1 MFFCQKITFAGMDL
15 KTFLQSGIIESF
27 CLGISSDEENLLV
40 KTMRDVY
47 PEINR
52 EIEKVSVGL
61 AGPAPELRKVK
72 KSLVRTIYKAEAGEN
87 KKYIPL
93 MDEITDTNGLLTFAK
108 ENNISES
115 PEPYDIGFMMPLLS
129 TKEIKNYAAWLRH
142 EMPEEI
148 HEGINEYIFILKG
161 SCRMIIEGEEQDYTA
176 GQLML
181 IPPDVRHRAIVTS
194 AEPMLALVQRQLIM
208 A

>member
-1 MFFCQKITFAGMDL
+1 MDL

-27 CLGISSDEENLLV
+27 CLGVSSDEENLLLR
-40 KTMRDVY
+40 TMRDVY
-47 PEINR
+47 PEINK
-52 EIEKVSVGL
+52 EVEKISL
-61 AGPAPELRKVK
+61 KLNAASPELVKVK
-72 KSLVRTIYKAEAGEN
+72 KSIVRTIYKAEAQEN
-87 KKYIPL
+87 GKYIPL
-93 MDEITDTNGLLTFAK
+93 MDQIESTEELLLFAK
-108 ENNISES
+108 ENNISEA
-115 PEPYDIGFMMPLLS
+115 PEPYDTGFMMPLLS
-129 TKEIKNYAAWLRH
+129 TKEFKNYAAWLRH

-148 HEGINEYIFILKG
+148 HEGVNEYIFILQG
-161 SCRMIIEGEEQDYTA
+161 TCTMIIEGVEQNYTA